1 MSGSK
6 IRLYGSTSGYVELE
20 APAVSPDGVL
30 TLPAL
35 AGGFGKVGQIV
46 QGTLT
51 ATFVTSS
58 TSYVDITG
66 LSATITPSSTT
77 SKVLLIAQIAVGGAS
92 TQTGNYRFTGGNSD
106 TYVGAAS
113 GNKTQAVF
121 GGIETMSASAVG
133 GLMMMYV
140 DSPATTSAVT
150 YKAQVMVGS
159 ASAGTVRINLSSTDT
174 SNDTNDRVRGASSL
188 VAIEV
193 AA

>member
-1 MSGSK
+1 MSTVKATNFQHPSAVAAGITLGSD
-6 IRLYGSTSGYVELE
+6 GSVVLPSGF
-20 APAVSPDGVL
+20 
-30 TLPAL
+30 T
-35 AGGFGKVGQIV
+35 GGIGTNVV
-46 QGTLT
+46 QGTLL

-58 TSYVDITG
+58 NTFVDITG
-66 LSATITPSSTT
+66 LSATITPTSASS
-77 SKVLLIAQIAVGGAS
+77 KILLIAQIAVGGS
-92 TQTGNYRFTGGNSD
+92 TTQTGNFRFTGGNSGN
-106 TYVGAAS
+106 YVGAAS
-113 GNKTQAVF
+113 GSKTQAVF
-121 GGIETMSASAVG
+121 GGIATMNASAVG
-133 GLMMMYV
+133 GLTMMYL